1 MEKREKRKS
10 EWPKKE
16 SAEERGMKGGVVQ
29 RGERMKDGEEER
41 EKEEKRRAQW
51 SRIEKTS
58 DKIAI

>member
-1 MEKREKRKS
+1 
-10 EWPKKE
+10 
-16 SAEERGMKGGVVQ
+16 MKGGVVQ